1 MIVDGKKIAEARVAA
16 MRSFVEKEG
25 LSPLLV
31 ALAVA
36 PDAPTRQF
44 LRIKDRVAAQIGI
57 RMETTLIEESASWQT
72 VEEVFNA
79 ARDRADG
86 IVLQL
91 PFPASLP
98 PQELLAKLPSDL
110 DPDCLGTASG
120 ELLLQGEHII
130 LPPVVAAIDL
140 ICRIHQVTLRGARA
154 VVVGQGRL
162 VGAPAALW
170 LQRQGAVVTRLT
182 RADSLEGVKDADILV
197 LGAGAPGIITP
208 DFLKEGVVIF
218 DAGTSEE
225 GGKVVGDADP
235 ACAQKAALM
244 TPVPGGIG
252 PLAVALLFENLLTL
266 RFGLEDT
273 R

>member
-1 MIVDGKKIAEARVAA
+1 MIVDGRYIAEARVAA
-16 MRSFVEKEG
+16 MRSFVEKKG
-25 LSPLLV
+25 LSPLLI

-44 LRIKDRVAAQIGI
+44 LRIKARVAAQTGV
-57 RMETTLIEESASWQT
+57 RMETTLIEEGSSWQAI
-72 VEEVFNA
+72 EEA
-79 ARDRADG
+79 YDMARGRADG

-98 PQELLAKLPSDL
+98 PQALLANLPSDL
-110 DPDCLGTASG
+110 DPDCLGARAS
-120 ELLLQGEHII
+120 ELLLQNEHII

-140 ICRIHQVTLRGARA
+140 IARTHAVTLKGVRA

-170 LQRQGAVVTRLT
+170 LERQGAEVVRLT
-182 RADSLEGVKDADILV
+182 RADSLDAVKDADILV

-208 DFLKEGVVIF
+208 DLIKEGVAIF

-225 GGKVVGDADP
+225 RGKVVGDADP
-235 ACAQKAALM
+235 ACALKASLM

-252 PLAVALLFENLLTL
+252 PIAVALLFENLLTL
-266 RFGLEDT
+266 RFGLEEP